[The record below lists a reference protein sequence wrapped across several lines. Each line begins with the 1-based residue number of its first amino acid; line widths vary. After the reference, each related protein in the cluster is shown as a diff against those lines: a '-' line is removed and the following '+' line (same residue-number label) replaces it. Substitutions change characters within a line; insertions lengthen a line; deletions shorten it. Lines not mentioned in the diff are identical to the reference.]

1 MIITEGF
8 HSIGLTT
15 ISFLLLPIVDLFHF
29 IQISWTIA
37 CIPCVFEII
46 DVISNMKN
54 TTYHSSLS
62 WILKKIKRETF
73 AKEYNICMTIFTL
86 LLQLTGIVL
95 ICLQIESVKM
105 TIVYVFSILFIW
117 IRYWENFVEIPQTD
131 KTIYKFSLRHVK
143 ISLHYSREKIS
154 FITHTWKIVVTFG
167 TMVLLFTTHSD
178 DSDNIFKAL
187 FGGES
192 HFVFSGFQKD
202 ITIGKASYN
211 TRSSIIIVTFV
222 HMICGFIMYK
232 AGKTACIIR
241 CQIVGFYLPIM
252 TAAALSDI
260 FFQQLYAGQLSANFG
275 IPEFDIFHWDVH
287 VHSSDDNLLYI
298 ASILLYAS
306 TFILLTKYN
315 LKHGYRQA
323 KTARYVYDV
332 FYWWSELSVQKVSR
346 IKRQKTQLAN
356 SKGCKTH

>member
-95 ICLQIESVKM
+95 ICLQLESVKM
-105 TIVYVFSILFIW
+105 TIVYVFSILFIG

-131 KTIYKFSLRHVK
+131 KTINKFSLRHVK

-202 ITIGKASYN
+202 ITIGKTSYN

-252 TAAALSDI
+252 TAAALSGI

-332 FYWWSELSVQKVSR
+332 VY
-346 IKRQKTQLAN
+346 
-356 SKGCKTH
+356 